1 MKEPWK
7 QSPDVWPTK
16 SSFFTWL
23 RGALRKSI
31 WQFYPPK
38 MQFKNEGCSKPPE
51 DYKGRAKSGAYCE
64 LTGEWTGKSL
74 LEVDHKIGNVKF
86 TEWEDVLPF
95 ILHLCCD
102 KDEMALVNKEAHKI
116 KSYAERMGI
125 SFEDAV
131 IQKEIISICKTKKDI
146 AWLKERGIVPASNA
160 KKRRQQIEEKMK
172 NEQNTSSK

>member
-1 MKEPWK
+1 
-7 QSPDVWPTK
+7 
-16 SSFFTWL
+16 
-23 RGALRKSI
+23 
-31 WQFYPPK
+31 

-86 TEWEDVLPF
+86 TDWEDVLPF

-102 KDEMALVNKEAHKI
+102 KNEMALVNKEAHKI

-131 IQKEIISICKTKKDI
+131 IQKEIISICKAKKDV
-146 AWLKERGIVPASNA
+146 AWLKERGIIPAGNA
-160 KKRRQQIEEKMK
+160 KKRREQIQEEMK
-172 NEQNTSSK
+172 RESK

>member
-1 MKEPWK
+1 
-7 QSPDVWPTK
+7 
-16 SSFFTWL
+16 
-23 RGALRKSI
+23 
-31 WQFYPPK
+31 

-74 LEVDHKIGNVKF
+74 LEVDHRIGNVKF

-125 SFEDAV
+125 TFEEAV
-131 IQKEIISICKTKKDI
+131 IQKEIIAICKSKKDSI
-146 AWLKERGIVPASNA
+146 WLREHGIIPASTA
-160 KKRRQQIEEKMK
+160 AKRRKQIEEYMK
-172 NEQNTSSK
+172 NE

>member
-1 MKEPWK
+1 
-7 QSPDVWPTK
+7 
-16 SSFFTWL
+16 
-23 RGALRKSI
+23 
-31 WQFYPPK
+31 
-38 MQFKNEGCSKPPE
+38 MQFKNEGCSKPPD

-64 LTGEWTGKSL
+64 LTGEWTGKSA

-86 TEWEDVLPF
+86 TDWEDVLPF

-125 SFEDAV
+125 SFQDAV
-131 IQKEIISICKTKKDI
+131 IQKEIISICKAKKDI

-160 KKRRQQIEEKMK
+160 KKRREQIEKEMK
-172 NEQNTSSK
+172 NESK